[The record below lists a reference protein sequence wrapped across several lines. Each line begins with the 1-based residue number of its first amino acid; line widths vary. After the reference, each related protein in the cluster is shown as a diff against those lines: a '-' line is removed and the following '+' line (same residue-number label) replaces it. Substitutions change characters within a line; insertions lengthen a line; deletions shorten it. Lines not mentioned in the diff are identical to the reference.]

1 MNKTVTLLVRTL
13 VTCVLLGWIGWKTDW
28 SAVASA
34 FAHLDVACWLGAVG
48 LLVFGQAVSAKR
60 WQIAGDAVQMP
71 RTTWQ
76 MFRYYLIGMYFNL
89 LLPTSVGGDVVR
101 VWYLNNRSGQ
111 SLRATAAVLADR
123 LSGLGVLVLM
133 ACVAVFFAPES
144 TPSWV
149 PLTVYSIAAAGLCG
163 VLALAGLT
171 YSGKLPK
178 ARQDQLDVLWEM
190 FRNPRAVF
198 WTTVCSVIVQV
209 NSVAVCWLVARG
221 LSIDVPFAYFAVIVP
236 MVSLLTLVP
245 ISVNGMGV
253 REESCI
259 VFLAPFG
266 VTKEVATTLAL
277 LWFGAQLAVSVM
289 GGLAYLTEKKP
300 AKATAEDELETPKRL
315 AA

>member
-1 MNKTVTLLVRTL
+1 MSKLVTLLVRIA

-28 SAVASA
+28 SAVGAA
-34 FAHLDVACWLGAVG
+34 FAHLDVGCWLGAVA

-60 WQIAGDAVQMP
+60 WQIAGEAVQMP

-123 LSGLGVLVLM
+123 LSGLGVLVAM
-133 ACVAVFFAPES
+133 ACVATFFAPES
-144 TPSWV
+144 TPAWV

-163 VLALAGLT
+163 VLGLAGLI
-171 YSGKLPK
+171 YSGKLPNN
-178 ARQDQLDVLWEM
+178 RQAQVDVLWEM

-198 WTTVCSVIVQV
+198 WTTVCSAVVQV
-209 NSVAVCWLVARG
+209 NSALVCWLVARG
-221 LSIDVPFAYFAVIVP
+221 LSIDVPFAYFAVLVP
-236 MVSLLTLVP
+236 LVSLLTLVP
-245 ISVNGMGV
+245 ITVNGMGV

-266 VTKEVATTLAL
+266 VSKEVATTLAL
-277 LWFGAQLAVSVM
+277 LWFAVHLAVSVM

-300 AKATAEDELETPKRL
+300 ETATEEDETPMRR